1 MRTKDRSILVRGIPK
16 GAVVEVASALHAADA
31 EHDSNLVAS
40 GAGNLPAWAEMNE
53 MKYWE
58 AADQLERK
66 TGPACHQITLSLP
79 ASLSV
84 EQGQALVSEFA
95 REEFGN
101 KAFSYAIRTADAGS
115 AAPTQAQL
123 LVSGRVQDGIH
134 RDKEHFFRRFRTIL
148 PAFSGCKKDG
158 QGRVR
163 GDVTDPTLTRSGNWK
178 RICAGM
184 NGKKL

>member
-1 MRTKDRSILVRGIPK
+1 M
-16 GAVVEVASALHAADA
+16 VADEAKALHAADSA
-31 EHDSNLVAS
+31 SEGTLVAC
-40 GAGNLPAWAEMNE
+40 GKGNFPAWSEKDEMT
-53 MKYWE
+53 YWA

-79 ASLSV
+79 TNLSV
-84 EQGQALVSEFA
+84 EQAQALVSEFA

-101 KAFSYAIRTADAGS
+101 KAFSYAIRTAEAGN
-115 AAPTQAQL
+115 AVPTQAQL

-134 RDKEHFFRRFRTIL
+134 RDQEHFFRRFRTIL

-163 GDVTDPTLTRSGNWK
+163 GDVTDPTLTRSQNWK

-184 NGKKL
+184 DGKKL